1 MLPTIAWLLS
11 RKQLRLSVVGGH
23 RESDHGGMGEHPHRP
38 DLLTAAISW
47 VHSSDL
53 DDPTPFLSSGNV
65 LLTDGAQFG
74 FDEAAERYNYDAY
87 VDRLVAAKIVGL
99 GFATHFLHQGMPPG
113 LATACARVGLPLI
126 DVPDRVP
133 FIAIIREVAD
143 QIATERSRRMEW
155 SISAHKAIS
164 RAALKPTGL
173 RSTLVEL
180 ERQLSCWVGLFDATG
195 APLLVPSQQ
204 PSADRF
210 AAPVRDE
217 VARALRK
224 GRRSSTSLALD
235 SGQVTIQTFGQ
246 SGHLRGALALGRGV
260 PLDRAEN
267 ELVTSVIA
275 LATLAL
281 EQNREL
287 DTTRG
292 QLRSAL
298 LELMLAGNVTAAR
311 ATANDVWGALPAEPL
326 SVVVIARQVRSHY
339 VLDAL
344 ESLALDSDGQ
354 VFFAERDNT
363 IVVVVGQG
371 IERQQIAQLVADHG
385 FAAGSAATADYS
397 GLGAA
402 LGQASHAFH
411 AGGGRKGLTDFAD
424 IAGTGMLGVLHAA
437 GAEQVAHRV
446 LTPLVT
452 FDTEHST
459 TLVDTLRSW
468 LAHDCSWGSTAAQL
482 RVHRHTVR
490 ARIDQAAG
498 ILNLNLETFEGRLE
512 VWAALRMLE

>member
-1 MLPTIAWLLS
+1 MLPTITWLLS
-11 RKQLRLSVVGGH
+11 REQLRLSVV
-23 RESDHGGMGEHPHRP
+23 SDAGEHPHHSN
-38 DLLTAAISW
+38 LLTAPISW

-53 DDPTPFLSSGNV
+53 NDPTPFLSSGNV

-87 VDRLVAAKIVGL
+87 VGRLVDAEIVGL

-113 LATACARVGLPLI
+113 LAEACARAGLPLI

-133 FIAIIREVAD
+133 FIAVIREVAD
-143 QIATERSRRMEW
+143 QIAAERSRRMEW

-204 PSADRF
+204 PSTDRF

-217 VARALRK
+217 VARVLRK
-224 GRRSSTSLALD
+224 GRRSSTSLTLE

-246 SGHLRGALALGRGV
+246 SGQLRGALALGRGV
-260 PLDRAEN
+260 LLDRAEN

-298 LELMLAGNVTAAR
+298 LELMLAGNVPIAR
-311 ATANDVWGALPAEPL
+311 ATARDVWGALPQEPL
-326 SVVVIARQVRSHY
+326 SVIAIARQVRSHY

-344 ESLALDSDGQ
+344 ESLALDRDGR
-354 VFFAERDNT
+354 VFFAERDDT

-371 IERQQIAQLVADHG
+371 SERQQIAQLVADHG
-385 FAAGSAATADYS
+385 LAAGSAAADYP
-397 GLGAA
+397 GLGGA
-402 LGQASHAFH
+402 LAQASHALH
-411 AGGGRKGLTDFAD
+411 AGAGRPGLTDFAD

-452 FDTEHST
+452 FDAEHST

-482 RVHRHTVR
+482 GIHRHTVR

-498 ILNLNLETFEGRLE
+498 ILNLDLETFEGRLE